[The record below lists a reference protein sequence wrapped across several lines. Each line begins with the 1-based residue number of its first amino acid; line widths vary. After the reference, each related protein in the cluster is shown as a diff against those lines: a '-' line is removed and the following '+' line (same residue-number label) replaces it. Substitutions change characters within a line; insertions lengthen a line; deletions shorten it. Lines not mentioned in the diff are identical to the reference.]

1 MKKNIKN
8 FPFNRIIKENTIG
21 TWIDKFEWEKHRLE
35 AMHEKALDIPQY
47 VAEFNTAQVEEEAK
61 RTNHLNRAITA
72 IQNIITTMA
81 IQLDPQDIEMVNTI
95 TQLGY
100 VLKTLKT
107 IYQNGTIIVNDL
119 NTHIKDWNELKE
131 RITASKTTYDTGE
144 DRLLADIKTVD
155 YFYEHYDTE

>member
-1 MKKNIKN
+1 
-8 FPFNRIIKENTIG
+8 
-21 TWIDKFEWEKHRLE
+21 
-35 AMHEKALDIPQY
+35 MHQTALDIPQY
-47 VAEFNTAQVEEEAK
+47 VAEFNTAQVQEEAK

-72 IQNIITTMA
+72 VQNIITTLA
-81 IQLDPQDIEMVNTI
+81 IQLDPTDIDMVNTI

-119 NTHIKDWNELKE
+119 NIHIKDWTELKE
-131 RITASKTTYDTGE
+131 RINASKTTYDTGE
-144 DRLLADIKTVD
+144 ERLLADIQTVD